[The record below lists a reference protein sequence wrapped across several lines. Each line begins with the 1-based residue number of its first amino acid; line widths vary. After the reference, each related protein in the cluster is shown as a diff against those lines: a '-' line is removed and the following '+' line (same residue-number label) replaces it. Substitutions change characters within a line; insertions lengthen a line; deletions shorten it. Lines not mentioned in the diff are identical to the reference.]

1 MQVIPMTLRATLS
14 PRKEELLWVGLELM
28 AGTALYPLIEDTRA
42 SSIRHRT
49 RAEHKITVRVWQIMC
64 TVRSRQMQS
73 KLLNYT
79 TGQ

>member
-28 AGTALYPLIEDTRA
+28 AGTALYQLIEDT
-42 SSIRHRT
+42 IRHRT